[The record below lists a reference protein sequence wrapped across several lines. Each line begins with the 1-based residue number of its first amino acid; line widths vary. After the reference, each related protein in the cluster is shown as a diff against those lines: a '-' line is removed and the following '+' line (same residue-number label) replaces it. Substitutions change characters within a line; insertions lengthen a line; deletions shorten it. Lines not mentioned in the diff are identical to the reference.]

1 MRRTSILMRQIF
13 SAAFLLLLP
22 IGATAETNAR
32 YDPVNGALIISGIS
46 SENIALLAEDPSLI
60 RLQNAATPEAA
71 SMLFSLSHGNGDLHV
86 LPRFALQPG
95 AAYAASIYW
104 RDTQPFHTEFT
115 LDPATASAPILA
127 AFSPSQSVIPAN
139 TLRFYLTFSEP
150 MARGQMRDKIHLLRE
165 NGQKVRN
172 PFLNLETELWD
183 VTQKHLTLIL
193 DPGRIKQGVG
203 PNALAG
209 APLVDGARYR
219 LVVSGA
225 MTSAQ
230 GGVMGTDRVV
240 NLHIGPAERRE
251 INPHAWTVAL
261 PLKGTTTPFTV
272 AFDRIMD
279 VAATRRLMRLEG
291 PDAHNIDGTLVTDG
305 GGWSLFPHTPW
316 QDGKY
321 RLFIDPRLEDVAG
334 NTLRAPFDAP
344 AGTIGMS
351 ATEASIPIQIL
362 RN

>member
-1 MRRTSILMRQIF
+1 MRRTSIFMRQIF
-13 SAAFLLLLP
+13 SAAILLLLP
-22 IGATAETNAR
+22 IGAAAETNAR
-32 YDPVNGALIISGIS
+32 YDAVNGALIISGIPP
-46 SENIALLAEDPSLI
+46 ENLELLVEDPSLI

-95 AAYAASIYW
+95 ATYAASIYW
-104 RDTQPFHTEFT
+104 RDTQPFHNEFT
-115 LDPATASAPILA
+115 LDPTTASAPILA

-150 MARGQMRDKIHLLRE
+150 MARGQIRDKIHLLQE
-165 NGQKVRN
+165 DGQRVSN

-193 DPGRIKQGVG
+193 DPSRIKQGVR

-209 APLVDGARYR
+209 APLVDGARYQ
-219 LVVSGA
+219 LVVSGTMA
-225 MTSAQ
+225 SAQ

-240 NLHIGPAERRE
+240 NLYIGSAERRK
-251 INPHAWTVAL
+251 INPHAWTVSL
-261 PLKGTTTPFTV
+261 PLEGTTTPFTV
-272 AFDRIMD
+272 TFDRIMD
-279 VAATRRLMRLEG
+279 LAATRRLMRLEG
-291 PDAHNIDGTLVTDG
+291 PDGRNIDGALVTDG

-316 QDGKY
+316 QEGKY

-334 NTLRAPFDAP
+334 NTISAPLDAP
-344 AGTIGMS
+344 AGTIGMPT
-351 ATEASIPIQIL
+351 TEASISVLIR